1 MENWLKQWK
10 ENYEGRS
17 KEHKDL
23 EPFLKENY
31 KGNIY
36 IPWATM
42 ERLAIMQDPNF
53 TFEVIKEESGY
64 KSSYITRHEYV
75 IRQESKTGDKEVS
88 SESLNFAHIIV
99 CKATFLGKTMLE
111 YYPIQDNAYNAPKV
125 IDANMFNKAVQRA
138 KAKLISRITGLG
150 FSLYEK
156 GDLQFDAPED
166 KVKPE
171 KPTKVK
177 TEETTKVKTEETKET
192 NIDVSSVPNVPNDIE
207 EIAKY
212 IHKNEQLNSGFVAIN
227 TTVQKKYGFI
237 FDINES
243 VEEIK
248 EKLSHIADPKTF
260 IKAVKA
266 RSNIL
271 G

>member
-10 ENYEGRS
+10 ENYEGKS
-17 KEHKDL
+17 KEHKEL

-53 TFEVIKEESGY
+53 EFKVLKEQESY
-64 KSSYITRHEYV
+64 KNGYITKHEYV
-75 IRQESKTGDKEVS
+75 IRQESTTGDKTVS
-88 SESLNFAHIIV
+88 SESINFAHIIV
-99 CKATFLGKTMLE
+99 CEATFLGKTMIE
-111 YYPIQDNAYNAPKV
+111 YYPIQDNAYNAPKA

-156 GDLQFDAPED
+156 GDLQFDDVQKLSITEVT
-166 KVKPE
+166 KSVE
-171 KPTKVK
+171 KPKATVIKQEEVK
-177 TEETTKVKTEETKET
+177 ETKIE
-192 NIDVSSVPNVPNDIE
+192 VSASPDVPNDVE
-207 EIAKY
+207 KIASY
-212 IHKNEQLNSGFVAIN
+212 IHKNEQLNSGFKAIN
-227 TTVQKKYGFI
+227 TTVEKKYGFV

-243 VEEIK
+243 IEEIK

-266 RSNIL
+266 RSDIL
-271 G
+271 N